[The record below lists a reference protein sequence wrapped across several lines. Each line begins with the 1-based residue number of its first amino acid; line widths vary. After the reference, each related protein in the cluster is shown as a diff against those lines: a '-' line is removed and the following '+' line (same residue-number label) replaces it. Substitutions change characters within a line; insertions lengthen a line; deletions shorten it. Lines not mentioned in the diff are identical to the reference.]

1 MPAIE
6 PARGVRLDCRW
17 DPRPGF
23 VGRRDPSPF
32 DCETSPPHSS
42 GQPPLLM
49 HVTFLAFDPSYARR
63 MTPAIGDEEGADIVS
78 NLEPT
83 SSASTTD
90 ASRATT
96 DGGRRVIK
104 WLMAINLGL
113 VALQPISAGFLLSG
127 YDHASTI
134 HAAVAAA
141 LQLVAVIQGVTAIV
155 LWLRRRVSGRVA
167 GLCVGLFVMVFL
179 EVWAGRNR
187 EFWLHVPIGVGVLVW
202 LRGRMDR
209 LDTLWRT

>member
-1 MPAIE
+1 M
-6 PARGVRLDCRW
+6 
-17 DPRPGF
+17 
-23 VGRRDPSPF
+23 
-32 DCETSPPHSS
+32 
-42 GQPPLLM
+42 
-49 HVTFLAFDPSYARR
+49 
-63 MTPAIGDEEGADIVS
+63 S
-78 NLEPT
+78 NLENT

-96 DGGRRVIK
+96 DSGRRAIK

-113 VALQPISAGFLLSG
+113 AALQPISAGFLLSG

-141 LQLVAVIQGVTAIV
+141 WQLAAIIQGVAAVV
-155 LWLRRRVSGRVA
+155 LWLRRRVSVRVA
-167 GLCVGLFVMVFL
+167 GLCVGLFVMVFV

-187 EFWLHVPIGVGVLVW
+187 EYWLHVPMGVGILVW

-209 LDTLWRT
+209 LETLWRT